1 MENIKGIVAALC
13 FVSAGIYGV
22 RNIVSDTALRRKAEV
37 ILKMVFAVILISP
50 FVNGTFSFELPEFS
64 EYELSEYSFSQD
76 EYESELIRQ
85 SSENI
90 SQVLAEQI
98 TASGTACGKVVAE
111 VNISEDGSIIISK
124 VIVEADDFE
133 KAADVVK
140 SCLGE
145 ATEVVNG
152 YSG

>member
-1 MENIKGIVAALC
+1 MDNIKGIVSALC
-13 FVSAGIYGV
+13 FVSAGIYGI
-22 RNIVSDTALRRKAEV
+22 RNIVSDTALSQKVEV
-37 ILKMVFAVILISP
+37 ILKMIFAVILISP
-50 FVNGTFSFELPEFS
+50 FINGTFSFEMPVLS
-64 EYELSEYSFSQD
+64 EYELSDYSFSQD
-76 EYESELIRQ
+76 EYESELIRL

-90 SQVLAEQI
+90 SQVLSEQI
-98 TASGTACGKVVAE
+98 AASGTVCEKVKAE
-111 VNISEDGSIIISK
+111 INISEEGSIIISK

>member
-1 MENIKGIVAALC
+1 MDNIKGIVAALC
-13 FVSAGIYGV
+13 FVSAGIYGI
-22 RNIVSDTALRRKAEV
+22 RNIVSDTALSQKVEV
-37 ILKMVFAVILISP
+37 ILKMIFAVILISP
-50 FVNGTFSFELPEFS
+50 FINSTFSFEMPVIS
-64 EYELSEYSFSQD
+64 EYELSDYSFSQD

-98 TASGTACGKVVAE
+98 AASGTVCEKVKAE
-111 VNISEDGSIIISK
+111 VNISEEGSIIISK
-124 VIVEADDFE
+124 VIVETDDFE